1 MTRAVQRAIVT
12 QRLLPL
18 EAIAAATL
26 NGAAAMDLA
35 HEVGTLS
42 PQRLANFILTH
53 PLDGLIDIGYRFDEN
68 PVAAVYIRGR
78 RLESL

>member
-1 MTRAVQRAIVT
+1 
-12 QRLLPL
+12 
-18 EAIAAATL
+18 
-26 NGAAAMDLA
+26 MDLA